1 MSRLF
6 FFLILVLSL
15 AIPAQLFAAVPKDKL
30 FAPVPKDKTI
40 TLNLPESV
48 LAQAIGEMLPFDIDP
63 ASSSLRGSITVISI
77 DDLKVTEQN
86 ISCRL
91 RLSGKKLQ
99 IVTELS
105 GHEISLKVGAIELNF
120 NCSTKLRFDSAKQ
133 TLYIRPNINDI
144 SSPKPTN
151 TDIGGTLLPLLNGHE
166 FPITMQ
172 DLAPLVAKTED
183 KTVAITMR
191 ISDIRAVNGA
201 LQLSITPRV
210 SSTNHPAAQ
219 KKNPNNS

>member
-1 MSRLF
+1 MSRF
-6 FFLILVLSL
+6 FFFVLLVLSL
-15 AIPAQLFAAVPKDKL
+15 TVPAQLFAAVPR
-30 FAPVPKDKTI
+30 DKTI

-48 LAQAIGEMLPFDIDP
+48 LSQAIGEMLPFDIDP
-63 ASSSLRGSITVISI
+63 ASSSLRGSITIVSI

-91 RLSGKKLQ
+91 KLSGKKLQ

-105 GHEISLKVGAIELNF
+105 GHQISMKVGAIELNF

-133 TLYIRPNINDI
+133 TLYIRPMINDI
-144 SSPKPTN
+144 SAPKSST

-172 DLAPLVAKTED
+172 DLAPLVAKTDD
-183 KTVAITMR
+183 KTVAITMH

-201 LQLSITPRV
+201 LQLSLTPRV
-210 SSTNHPAAQ
+210 SSTQHPSSP
-219 KKNPNNS
+219 KGKRPDNS

>member
-6 FFLILVLSL
+6 FFLFLVLSL
-15 AIPAQLFAAVPKDKL
+15 VVPAQLFAAIPR
-30 FAPVPKDKTI
+30 DKTI
-40 TLNLPESV
+40 TINLPESV
-48 LAQAIGEMLPFDIDP
+48 LSQAIGEMLPFDIDP

-91 RLSGKKLQ
+91 KLSGKKLQ
-99 IVTELS
+99 IITELS

-120 NCSTKLRFDSAKQ
+120 NCSTKLRYDSAKQ
-133 TLYIRPNINDI
+133 ILYIRPLINDI

-172 DLAPLVAKTED
+172 DLAPLVAKTDE
-183 KTVAITMR
+183 KTVAITMH

-210 SSTNHPAAQ
+210 SASQHASPP
-219 KKNPNNS
+219 KNKRPNNS

>member
-1 MSRLF
+1 MSRLITP
-6 FFLILVLSL
+6 LILLLSL
-15 AIPAQLFAAVPKDKL
+15 VVSTQLLASVG
-30 FAPVPKDKTI
+30 KDKTI
-40 TLNLPESV
+40 TLNLPEAV
-48 LAQAIGEMLPFDIDP
+48 LSQAIGEMLPFDIDP

-77 DDLKVTEQN
+77 DDLRMSDQN

-105 GHEISLKVGAIELNF
+105 GHQISLKVGAIELVF
-120 NCSTKLRFDSAKQ
+120 NCTTKLRFDVARQ
-133 TLYIRPNINDI
+133 TLFIRPLIQDI
-144 SSPKPTN
+144 SSSKPSN

-166 FPITMQ
+166 FPIAMQ
-172 DLAPLVAKTED
+172 DLSPLIAKTDD
-183 KTVAITMR
+183 KTVAITMH

-210 SSTNHPAAQ
+210 SSSHHPSPPKSRQ
-219 KKNPNNS
+219 LNNS

>member
-6 FFLILVLSL
+6 TFLILVLSL
-15 AIPAQLFAAVPKDKL
+15 VVPTQLFANVPRDK
-30 FAPVPKDKTI
+30 AI
-40 TLNLPESV
+40 TLNLPEAV
-48 LAQAIGEMLPFDIDP
+48 LSQAIGEMLPFDIDP

-91 RLSGKKLQ
+91 KLSGKKLQ

-120 NCSTKLRFDSAKQ
+120 NCSTKLRFDSARQ
-133 TLYIRPNINDI
+133 TLYIRPMINDI

-151 TDIGGTLLPLLNGHE
+151 TDIGSTLLPLLNGHE

-172 DLAPLVAKTED
+172 DLAPLVAKTDD
-183 KTVAITMR
+183 KTVAITMH
-191 ISDIRAVNGA
+191 IADIRAVNGA
-201 LQLSITPRV
+201 LQLSLTPMV
-210 SSTNHPAAQ
+210 SSSHHPSSP
-219 KKNPNNS
+219 KNKHPNN